1 MGSQKTAVIY
11 TRVSTEEQ
19 AESGYS
25 LRDQESRL
33 RSFCERE
40 NIQVLEH
47 FQDSHSGKTFN
58 RPGFNSLITYCKK
71 NNGKVDFLYTTKVDR
86 LGRNVLEALSTVQK
100 LKEQGI
106 QFQSIEQPM
115 DYSSPEAFLMQ
126 VLYHTLPD
134 VENQRRA
141 KNIKSGMRRAQKEGR
156 FFARITPLGYV
167 KERDHKGKPIY
178 VPGDKADTIRRIF
191 NEVATNEVVNI
202 NAIRKSIGT
211 KGIFIIRS
219 NIYKILRNPFYM
231 GKIFV
236 KADGDE
242 PEELVEGLHEGLI
255 TQELFYKVQE
265 VLDGKNRNYSKSVD
279 ITEEQIQK
287 GFLLCKRCGRVLM
300 ASTSSGNGGKYNYYH
315 CISSCGERVRAEKVN
330 LALLG
335 ELQKINIRPEVL
347 ELFQMILEENLCK
360 NAGERKIKISAIE
373 KSIAEVEN
381 QLLQIDKE
389 HYLSK
394 TIPVDSYNRLKE
406 SLNKNLNTLSA
417 KKFDLDSGNL
427 LKEFPNLDHN
437 ILSNLP
443 FFFKKADVGTKRE
456 IIGSIF
462 PEKLVFDSDSYRTIK
477 RNSVLELLVNDSKGF
492 SMAEI
497 KKSPQ
502 KGDLSTKV
510 LPGGFEPPT

>member
-1 MGSQKTAVIY
+1 MEKKAVIY

-58 RPGFNSLITYCKK
+58 RPGFNSLISYCKK
-71 NNGKVDFLYTTKVDR
+71 NIGKVDYLYTTKVDR
-86 LGRNVLEALSTVQK
+86 LGRNVLEALSTVQN
-100 LKEQGI
+100 LKGYGI

-115 DYSSPEAFLMQ
+115 DYSSPEAYLMQ

-156 FFARITPLGYV
+156 FFARITPIGYI
-167 KERDHKGKPIY
+167 KESDHKGKPIY
-178 VPGDKADTIRRIF
+178 VAGNKADTIRRIF
-191 NEVATNEVVNI
+191 NEVAANEEVNI
-202 NAIRKSIGT
+202 NAIRKSLQT

-231 GKIFV
+231 GKVLV
-236 KADGDE
+236 KAYEDE
-242 PEELVEGLHEGLI
+242 PEELVEGIHEGLI
-255 TQELFYKVQE
+255 TPELFYKVQE
-265 VLDGKNRNYSKSVD
+265 ILDGKKRAISKSV
-279 ITEEQIQK
+279 IIAENHFQK

-300 ASTSSGNGGKYNYYH
+300 VSTSRGNGGRYSYYH
-315 CISSCGERVRAEKVN
+315 CLSSCGERIKVEKVN
-330 LALLG
+330 EELLK
-335 ELQKINIRPEVL
+335 ELQKINFRPEVL
-347 ELFQMILEENLCK
+347 ELFGMILEESLCK
-360 NAGERKIKISAIE
+360 NENERKLKISAIE

-389 HYLSK
+389 HYLSR
-394 TIPVDSYNRLKE
+394 TLPTDSYNRLKE
-406 SLNKNLNTLSA
+406 SLNKSLNALSA
-417 KKFDLDSGNL
+417 KKFDLASGDL
-427 LKEFPNLDHN
+427 LKEFPSLDHN
-437 ILSNLP
+437 VLSNLP
-443 FFFKKADVGTKRE
+443 FFFNKANIDIKRE

-462 PEKLVFDSDSYRTIK
+462 PEKLVFDSNGYRTVK
-477 RNSVLELLVNDSKGF
+477 RNSVLELLINDSNGF
-492 SMAEI
+492 RADEI
-497 KKSPQ
+497 KKVAPKS
-502 KGDLSTKV
+502 DLYLKV
-510 LPGGFEPPT
+510 HPGGFEPPT